1 MDPLILMFY
10 RILREIRVCDMMWGG
25 RAQQNCGKLFPRGWK
40 EAGCF
45 FPSPLP
51 PQTENESNHD
61 MHLQCQ
67 GGLAWLDL
75 FFKC

>member
-1 MDPLILMFY
+1 MFY
-10 RILREIRVCDMMWGG
+10 RSLGENQSLWYDVGGGGG
-25 RAQQNCGKLFPRGWK
+25 RTEPNKNFQEGGRGLD
-40 EAGCF
+40 AF
-45 FPSPLP
+45 SLP

>member
-1 MDPLILMFY
+1 
-10 RILREIRVCDMMWGG
+10 MMGG
-25 RAQQNCGKLFPRGWK
+25 GGGGQSPTKMCKIISKGVEGGWMLSP
-40 EAGCF
+40 
-45 FPSPLP
+45 FPSS

-75 FFKC
+75 FF